1 VLGWIARAEGRND
14 EALQSLRTAADA
26 EDRTEKHPVT
36 PGPIAPAREL
46 LGELLL
52 EVGQP
57 AAALKEFEKGMER
70 EPGRLR
76 SLYGAANAAERSGEK
91 ARARSY
97 YEKIVQMT
105 KGSSERE
112 ELRRVS
118 AWLAQN

>member
-1 VLGWIARAEGRND
+1 
-14 EALQSLRTAADA
+14 
-26 EDRTEKHPVT
+26 VT

-57 AAALKEFEKGMER
+57 AAALREFEKGMER

-76 SLYGAANAAERSGEK
+76 SLYGAASAAERAGDK
-91 ARARSY
+91 TRARSY
-97 YEKIVQMT
+97 YEKIAKMT
-105 KGSSERE
+105 NASSERE